1 MLYLN
6 SPRVMRAWVCLELKK
21 KRGKW
26 ESSWR
31 NISPPR
37 RGKDISEQ
45 QDVRQLVERLEA
57 LRYAVQ
63 KAKFYDDCSVVCA
76 TFGEAS

>member
-6 SPRVMRAWVCLELKK
+6 SPWVMRAWVCLELKK

-31 NISPPR
+31 NILLLSC
-37 RGKDISEQ
+37 GKDISEQ

-57 LRYAVQ
+57 SLREAVCYQ
-63 KAKFYDDCSVVCA
+63 GS
-76 TFGEAS
+76 